1 MTEVSK
7 EYAAALFEL
16 ARENSRE
23 KEFSDALGLIER
35 QFEEQPQYADLLASP
50 DISIGERRKLLEA
63 AFCGKVPEYVMSFT
77 ELLCENGRI
86 KLFGECVAE
95 YERMYRAVSLVST
108 AKVTSAVEMTDE
120 EKEKLIKKLEKLC
133 GHTVTAEYETDEN
146 VIGGLVVR
154 MDDILI
160 DGSVETKLK
169 QIKEV
174 IEK

>member
-1 MTEVSK
+1 MTELGK
-7 EYAAALFEL
+7 EYASALFEL
-16 ARENSRE
+16 ARENSCE

-35 QFEEQPQYADLLASP
+35 QFEAQPQYAELLSSP
-50 DISIGERRKLLEA
+50 DISIGER
-63 AFCGKVPEYVMSFT
+63 KVPEYVMSFT

-86 KLFGECVAE
+86 KLFGECVSE
-95 YERMYRAVSLVST
+95 YEKMYRAVSLVST
-108 AKVTSAVEMTDE
+108 AKVTSAVELTAE
-120 EKEKLIKKLEKLC
+120 EKQKLTEKLEKLC
-133 GHTVTAEYETDEN
+133 GHGVVAEYETDKN